1 MSGGVPESP
10 WLCQRHEATRRRPDE
25 TVVAAAAQERSEEGR
40 YRSPVGSC
48 VRRVKGSRMI
58 DQLYS
63 DFLIEPRQYSLSES
77 YWGDLWRKI
86 SDQDRSRYGW
96 QQPWFQP
103 LPPKLGQGNPIF
115 SAVSPLL
122 RRGIRV
128 IQHEPTSGSV
138 EIQAWTD
145 SFRGPVTDPE
155 SIKELVI
162 ACALSDL
169 SAGIAMEMMRPW
181 VANRP
186 LSFFTPLAGAVPLPG
201 GLGASQRRP
210 EDVMIPHYDAA

>member
-1 MSGGVPESP
+1 MD
-10 WLCQRHEATRRRPDE
+10 H
-25 TVVAAAAQERSEEGR
+25 
-40 YRSPVGSC
+40 
-48 VRRVKGSRMI
+48 
-58 DQLYS
+58 LYP
-63 DFLIEPRQYSLSES
+63 DFLRDPLKYSLSEGF
-77 YWGDLWRKI
+77 WQTLWQDI
-86 SDQDRSRYGW
+86 SHQDRSRYEW

-115 SAVSPLL
+115 SAVSPSL

-128 IQHEPTSGSV
+128 IQHEPTAESL

-145 SFRGPVTDPE
+145 TFGGPITDPE

-169 SAGIAMEMMRPW
+169 AAGVAAEMMRPW

-186 LSFFTPLAGAVPLPG
+186 VTFRTPMAGAVSLPG
-201 GLGASQRRP
+201 GPVQPKHRP
-210 EDVMIPHYDAA
+210 KYFMVSGYEAA